1 MVKTIAFMFLAG
13 IVFASAAAGS
23 WWLQNRSLNTPLAFD
38 AKSNSPAGHGSGTD
52 VRQPGAGDTRSTAS
66 DAGIAVQEIRPEK
79 ISVEEMVRLGMNLKQ
94 REKVLVDREEQ
105 LRQDKIHQEIAFAD
119 ISSEQQEL
127 DVLRTGVRSEL
138 DKAETLLTQLLQA
151 RQSVLDER
159 AATDDK
165 LKEMA
170 DVQLEVD
177 ELQEANTKKLA
188 QWIQSME
195 EAKAAEVLREMAND
209 GKVDVAVQILAHLE
223 ERDAAKILSELDDP
237 KLVQDLV
244 TAFRNLKAPKQSNGG
259 RRSPR

>member
-1 MVKTIAFMFLAG
+1 MKTIAFMLLAG
-13 IVFASAAAGS
+13 IVFASAAAAS
-23 WWLQNRSLNTPLAFD
+23 WWLQHRSSNTPLAFD
-38 AKSNSPAGHGSGTD
+38 ASGDSAASDASGTH
-52 VRQPGAGDTRSTAS
+52 VRQPGAGDTRSTVP
-66 DAGIAVQEIRPEK
+66 DAGIADQEVRPEK

-119 ISSEQQEL
+119 IISEQQEVN
-127 DVLRTGVRSEL
+127 VLRSGVRSEL
-138 DKAETLLTQLLQA
+138 DKAESLLTQLLQA
-151 RQSVLDER
+151 RQAVLNER
-159 AATDDK
+159 TATDEK

-195 EAKAAEVLREMAND
+195 EVKAAEVLREMAND
-209 GKVDVAVQILAHLE
+209 GKMDVAVQILAHLE

-244 TAFRNLKAPKQSNGG
+244 TAFRNLKAPKESSRG